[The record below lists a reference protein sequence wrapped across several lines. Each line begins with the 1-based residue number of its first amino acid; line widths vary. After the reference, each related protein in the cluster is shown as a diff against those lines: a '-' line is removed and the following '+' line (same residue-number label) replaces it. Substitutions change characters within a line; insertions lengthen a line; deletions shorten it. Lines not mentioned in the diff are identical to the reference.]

1 MKLSSKM
8 LQNLPYFWNKKTQ
21 IFFFRFSFWV
31 TLDFLQWMPMENLC
45 IKRVRSS
52 TTVGGIHTY
61 IHFLKTHFYLKLF
74 ALSNLPSF
82 AWKYNYLMK
91 NKIHILIFFFTFLIS
106 SQTLLMNKLICYCWS
121 KNFVKLK
128 KPWPK
133 NSGNAM
139 NQYHRIF

>member
-1 MKLSSKM
+1 
-8 LQNLPYFWNKKTQ
+8 
-21 IFFFRFSFWV
+21 
-31 TLDFLQWMPMENLC
+31 MENLC

-91 NKIHILIFFFTFLIS
+91 NKIHILLFFFTFLIS
-106 SQTLLMNKLICYCWS
+106 SQTLLILYLCINGLCRHYNKKINKKKLHQKGTNLNSPVFWKYLTF
-121 KNFVKLK
+121 NNVVKLQDQINK
-128 KPWPK
+128 ILEWLPQEKIRSLQSWI
-133 NSGNAM
+133 NV
-139 NQYHRIF
+139 